1 MQKWLDD
8 QITLV
13 SGAQVK
19 PTPPV
24 PRPAPTSRS
33 PSKHIYRNK
42 KKWENNNLRK
52 QNPPSGARKSSC
64 KTSQRR
70 KSFSNSLE
78 ASCSGRNPSQSSHS
92 RSVSKN
98 SLRGA
103 KKERKRRSRGRNIN
117 SESTCKTAQMDKS
130 YSNSTEDSFNGE
142 LNRPYAHQSRS
153 SSSDGERYDVK
164 VQRSS
169 SIQSVLSSLDSA
181 GGLLL
186 GRHVLAP
193 RRDHGNRLYL
203 GVIKTQKRSKRFG
216 VVFCIPYAGHGGEE
230 SLEYCMQEVEIDDI
244 FSYTD
249 LYRHAVC
256 EKDDVLVPACLL
268 QPRDGDGTRPEAPVD
283 PPYAGQPYV
292 LAVVYK
298 GFEPRSSRRI
308 GLPRRKTASLVV
320 KVAGGERPR
329 LCAIPVRCA
338 LWIPEKQAHMLYSQN
353 CHFYDQKP
361 TRKRDLSPFHEEHE
375 SLCMHGGPNS
385 PSHRTDNGDAD
396 SQHSYKSSDLFRRSV
411 DSAESGS
418 PSDVRQRN
426 RSLGARSHAD
436 TESNNSDGFSALEK
450 RSQSSS
456 RCSEN
461 SNSIT
466 KRPIWQYWG
475 RAQIPDLLDP
485 PSHEPYIPMQV
496 FGPTAL
502 VNSQP
507 GNEWP
512 AAHFAVVNRSV
523 DSMTAQNDSTRVY
536 EAMRQIQNSPAVPKS
551 TDISVTRSQ
560 PNTSKDGGFGS
571 FLHKSPFRNEDRLA
585 SASLRD
591 LYRRNLL
598 KNRKETKTNSACD
611 LNRHHSITKSVR
623 SQ

>member
-1 MQKWLDD
+1 MLMQPLSLQKVQASQSVGRTDLFNLSGSGRYVRTSEAMQKWLDD

-78 ASCSGRNPSQSSHS
+78 ASCSGRNP
-92 RSVSKN
+92 
-98 SLRGA
+98 

-298 GFEPRSSRRI
+298 GFEPRSSR
-308 GLPRRKTASLVV
+308 ASLF
-320 KVAGGERPR
+320 P
-329 LCAIPVRCA
+329 
-338 LWIPEKQAHMLYSQN
+338 
-353 CHFYDQKP
+353 
-361 TRKRDLSPFHEEHE
+361 
-375 SLCMHGGPNS
+375 
-385 PSHRTDNGDAD
+385 
-396 SQHSYKSSDLFRRSV
+396 
-411 DSAESGS
+411 
-418 PSDVRQRN
+418 
-426 RSLGARSHAD
+426 
-436 TESNNSDGFSALEK
+436 
-450 RSQSSS
+450 
-456 RCSEN
+456 
-461 SNSIT
+461 
-466 KRPIWQYWG
+466 
-475 RAQIPDLLDP
+475 
-485 PSHEPYIPMQV
+485 
-496 FGPTAL
+496 
-502 VNSQP
+502 
-507 GNEWP
+507 
-512 AAHFAVVNRSV
+512 
-523 DSMTAQNDSTRVY
+523 
-536 EAMRQIQNSPAVPKS
+536 
-551 TDISVTRSQ
+551 
-560 PNTSKDGGFGS
+560 
-571 FLHKSPFRNEDRLA
+571 
-585 SASLRD
+585 
-591 LYRRNLL
+591 
-598 KNRKETKTNSACD
+598 
-611 LNRHHSITKSVR
+611 
-623 SQ
+623 